1 MSLET
6 YKAKRNFRKTP
17 EPEAGKG
24 RASKQPIFVVQE
36 HHASRLHYD
45 FRLEADGV
53 LKSWA
58 VPKEPTLDPAEKRLA
73 VHVEDH
79 PLEYA
84 KFEGAIPEGEYG
96 AGTVKIWDSGTYEN
110 LLASKPEPQTVAEAV
125 ESGHVEVEL
134 EGKRLRGK
142 FALVRMGGRLAGK
155 GKDNWLL
162 IKMKDDFA
170 RPDGKPA
177 KEKPDA
183 KPAKVKKAARAKAAA
198 KNTGPAAK
206 AQAPAE
212 FHEFTHADRV
222 MFPDAGFTKGDV
234 LAFYERIADRL
245 LPYLHDRP
253 LTLERMP
260 EGLDG
265 SQAPHF
271 WQKDTPEYYPE
282 WIPRVILPSAQGK
295 QVHYVLVNDVA
306 SLLYLVNQG
315 TITFHIWL
323 SRLADLDRPDF
334 VFFDIDRGKAAF
346 TEVIEVAQT
355 VRAVLKSERREAFV
369 KTSGKTGLHLLVP
382 WTARGGY
389 DESRAWAIEV
399 AERAVQ
405 ALPDR
410 ATREVR
416 KEKRGKRVYIDVMQ
430 NVRGHLAVA
439 PYVLR
444 AVPAA
449 SVSTPL
455 HWREVTDALDPAA
468 LTIKTIFNRLKRQK
482 TDPFADLVKLW
493 IS

>member
-1 MSLET
+1 
-6 YKAKRNFRKTP
+6 
-17 EPEAGKG
+17 
-24 RASKQPIFVVQE
+24 
-36 HHASRLHYD
+36 
-45 FRLEADGV
+45 
-53 LKSWA
+53 
-58 VPKEPTLDPAEKRLA
+58 VPKEPTLDPAQKRLA

-84 KFEGAIPEGEYG
+84 KFEGTIPEGEYG
-96 AGTVKIWDSGTYEN
+96 AGKVKIWDSGTYEN

-134 EGKRLRGK
+134 KGKRLRGK
-142 FALVRMGGRLAGK
+142 FALVRMGGRLGGK

-170 RPDGKPA
+170 LPDGKAGKEKPETKPA
-177 KEKPDA
+177 KEK
-183 KPAKVKKAARAKAAA
+183 KAARPKTAG
-198 KNTGPAAK
+198 KNTGSPPK
-206 AQAPAE
+206 AQSPAE
-212 FHEFTHADRV
+212 FHDFTHTDRV

-234 LAFYERIADRL
+234 LEFYERIADRL
-245 LPYLHDRP
+245 LPFLRDRP

-282 WIPRVILPSAQGK
+282 WIPRVNLPSAQGK

-315 TITFHIWL
+315 TITFHVWL

-346 TEVIEVAQT
+346 SDVLEVAQA
-355 VRAVLKSERREAFV
+355 VRAVVKSEERDAFV
-369 KTSGKTGLHLLVP
+369 KTSGKTGLHLFVP
-382 WTARGGY
+382 WTAKGGY
-389 DESRAWAIEV
+389 DESRAWALGV
-399 AERAVQ
+399 AERAVRE
-405 ALPDR
+405 LPGR
-410 ATREVR
+410 ATHEVR

-455 HWREVTDALDPAA
+455 HWREVTNALDPAA
-468 LTIKTIFNRLKRQK
+468 FTLKTIFSRLKRQK
-482 TDPFADLVKLW
+482 TDPFADLLKRW
-493 IS
+493 NS